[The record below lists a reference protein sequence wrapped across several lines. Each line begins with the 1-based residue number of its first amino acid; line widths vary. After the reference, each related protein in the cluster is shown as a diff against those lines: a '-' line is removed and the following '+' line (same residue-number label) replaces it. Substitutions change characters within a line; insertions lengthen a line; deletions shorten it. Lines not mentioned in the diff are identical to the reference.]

1 MKTKQTTKID
11 DLFSLRMGMTRS
23 GDIKMEMDYV
33 ERRTIYKKQWKNKL
47 LDFTDTWKVASL
59 LRYLKTKGEEIMEK
73 SNGYVT

>member
-1 MKTKQTTKID
+1 MKPKAKTQID
-11 DLFSLRMGMTRS
+11 DLFSLRMGMTQS

-33 ERRTIYKKQWKNKL
+33 NAEV
-47 LDFTDTWKVASL
+47 FTQTMNEQAPEFPDTWKVASL

>member
-1 MKTKQTTKID
+1 MKPKTKTQID

-33 ERRTIYKKQWKNKL
+33 NAEVFTKTMNEQAP
-47 LDFTDTWKVASL
+47 DFTDTWKVASL

>member
-1 MKTKQTTKID
+1 MKQKATTKID

-33 ERRTIYKKQWKNKL
+33 NAEVFTKTMEEHAP
-47 LDFTDTWKVASL
+47 DFDDTWKVASL

-73 SNGYVT
+73 SNGYVA